1 MSFVRH
7 HRPGRERAP
16 KAFSVTASV
25 ALALFAAGC
34 GEGGDPARFVPA
46 EETARSAIRDGLD
59 AWKAGAPAGEVP
71 GTKPLVYVVD
81 SYREPKEK
89 LASYEILGEVPGDA
103 PRCFA
108 VDLRFDPPRSEKV
121 RYVVVGIDPLWV
133 FRMEDYQ
140 LLSQW
145 DHHMKDE
152 QAAPAP
158 SDKNPSPDIVG
169 GAQ

>member
-1 MSFVRH
+1 MTRITAYLEGAVRP
-7 HRPGRERAP
+7 R
-16 KAFSVTASV
+16 S
-25 ALALFAAGC
+25 ALVLIGIAAGAITLGC
-34 GEGGDPARFVPA
+34 GRADTSARFVPA
-46 EETARSAIRDGLD
+46 EETARAAIAAGLD
-59 AWKAGAPAGEVP
+59 AWKTGTPAGEVP

-108 VDLRFDPPRSEKV
+108 VDLRFEPPRTEKV
-121 RYVVVGIDPLWV
+121 RYVVVGVDPLWV

-152 QAAPAP
+152 EEKAPVSTGPPPAASAP
-158 SDKNPSPDIVG
+158 NG
-169 GAQ
+169 ER